1 MKNFK
6 KIALGLMV
14 GALAISFSA
23 FTNAHKTTLSST
35 HRYYSITGTLND
47 TNPADFVYE
56 SNPDLCSSSTTKEC
70 SAEWSTTNAPT
81 PGQTPTQAGSPSY
94 VGSTNLGIYP

>member
-6 KIALGLMV
+6 KIALGLLV
-14 GALAISFSA
+14 GAMAISFSA

-47 TNPADFVYE
+47 TNPADFVYVYIPE
-56 SNPDLCSSSTTKEC
+56 KVYQH
-70 SAEWSTTNAPT
+70 SALKVYHVFRMKPYQWLQVYNTLDVCNYY
-81 PGQTPTQAGSPSY
+81 QY
-94 VGSTNLGIYP
+94 

>member
-1 MKNFK
+1 MKKFQ

-14 GALAISFSA
+14 GAMAIGFSA
-23 FTNAHKTTLSST
+23 FTNAQKKSASLIY
-35 HRYYSITGTLND
+35 RYYSTTGAVND

-56 SNPDLCSSSTTKEC
+56 SNPDLCSTSTTKEC

-81 PGQTPTQAGSPSY
+81 AGQTPSQAGSPTY
-94 VGSTNLGIYP
+94 VGSTSLGIYP